1 MILIAI
7 LISVFTI
14 QAQDTIPPVLPDT
27 LSRSVPDTLQQ
38 TQPAF
43 PDTLNAA
50 FPDTLNPAY
59 SDTLNADAEPEEEP
73 LEPIIFWTYKAPS
86 AFRTAETDSTIRW
99 INMVNFFERFHDE
112 RGVITYRLGT
122 TGRQDAAELH
132 AFETRHL
139 QLEMEGLRL
148 NDPLTGTINWNRLPT
163 QKISGFSADAY
174 GAVYRSRV
182 RLKDYYLTQPRTYIN
197 FDESKYDYRNLDF
210 VFTQNVRQHT
220 NLELSFWDR
229 RDGIGYLRSDLEGR
243 QAAILLYHQ
252 INPVWMVKAGYLN
265 NAIDRREPFGYA
277 VSDPAFF
284 IFNRFTENPNQSAAE
299 ANSTSSDIWVQLH
312 HRGRP
317 NEDVSTEL
325 GLHYQTDKWSLSY
338 TADTVSTVFNR
349 AEVYARKQLSAGDFQ
364 LTGTGRAYYLFETEK
379 QNLSE
384 SSWLGWRFDMDA
396 SQQIFSRVALY
407 LNGSLESVGEAGTT
421 GGISGRLTLNPFRG
435 TEVSVYGG
443 MQRRAPDLQALYWQ
457 ADDFS
462 GNPGLS
468 DEETLIIGSELKTAL
483 SGRMSFGLRG
493 DWRETD
499 SAVFV
504 DPAGQFVNADPYT
517 MLSATAWVGMNSRL
531 FEGEVSATWKQ
542 YQTDSQSP
550 VNTLIGTAGDR
561 SLLKGHLYWKN
572 YVFDRAAFVTA
583 GISGVFSPNS
593 YRTAEYLVPLNRWQ
607 HATNINRFQGAGTNT
622 FFNPSYYRADLDVSA
637 RIRWFMLLLKWENI
651 FDRMNQAGY
660 FETTG
665 YPMPER
671 RFMLGLRIL
680 FTN

>member
-50 FPDTLNPAY
+50 FPDTLNPAFT
-59 SDTLNADAEPEEEP
+59 DTLNADPEPEEEP

-99 INMVNFFERFHDE
+99 INMVNFFQRYHDE

-122 TGRQDAAELH
+122 TGRPDAAEIH

-148 NDPLTGTINWNRLPT
+148 NDPLTGNVNWNRLPT
-163 QKISGFSADAY
+163 QKIYRFSDDAY

-182 RLKDYYLTQPRTYIN
+182 RLKDYYLTQPRTYLN

-210 VFTQNVRQHT
+210 VFAQNVRQHT

-243 QAAILLYHQ
+243 QAAVLLYHQ

-265 NAIDRREPFGYA
+265 NAIDRRESFGYA

-284 IFNRFTENPNQSAAE
+284 TFNRFTESPNQPGAG
-299 ANSTSSDIWVQLH
+299 ANRTSSDIWVQLH
-312 HRGRP
+312 HRGSP
-317 NEDVSTEL
+317 NEDVSTEF

-338 TADTVSTVFNR
+338 SADTVSTAFNR
-349 AEVYARKQLSAGDFQ
+349 AEIYARKQLNAGD
-364 LTGTGRAYYLFETEK
+364 LHLSATGRAYYLFETEK

-384 SSWLGWRFDMDA
+384 STWLGWRFDVDA
-396 SQQIFSRVALY
+396 SQQIFNRLVLY
-407 LNGSLESVGEAGTT
+407 LNGSLETVGEAGTS
-421 GGISGRLTLNPFRG
+421 GEISGRLTLNPFRRA
-435 TEVSVYGG
+435 ELSVYGG
-443 MQRRAPDLQALYWQ
+443 LLSRAPDLQALYWQ

-462 GNPGLS
+462 GDAGLNE
-468 DEETLIIGSELKTAL
+468 EETLSIGSELKTRL
-483 SGRMSFGLRG
+483 TGPFSFGLRG

-504 DPAGQFVNADPYT
+504 DPAGQFVNADLYR

-531 FEGEVSATWKQ
+531 FEGEVSATLKR
-542 YQTDSQSP
+542 YETDSQSS
-550 VNTLIGTAGDR
+550 VNALIATAGER
-561 SLLKGHLYWKN
+561 SLLKGHIYWKN

-583 GISGVFSPNS
+583 GISGVFSPNT
-593 YRTAEYLVPLNRWQ
+593 YRSAEYLVPLNRWQ
-607 HATNINRFQGAGTNT
+607 HATNIHRFQGAGTNT

>member
-1 MILIAI
+1 MNLIAV
-7 LISVFTI
+7 LISVFLI
-14 QAQDTIPPVLPDT
+14 QPQDTIPPVQPDT
-27 LSRSVPDTLQQ
+27 LSRSMPDTVQQ
-38 TQPAF
+38 VQPAF

-50 FPDTLNPAY
+50 FPDTLNPAFA
-59 SDTLNADAEPEEEP
+59 DTLNADSEPEEEP
-73 LEPIIFWTYKAPS
+73 LEPIIFWTYTSPP

-99 INMVNFFERFHDE
+99 INMVNFFERYHDE
-112 RGVITYRLGT
+112 KGVITYRMGT
-122 TGRQDAAELH
+122 TGRLDALELH
-132 AFETRHL
+132 AFETRHM

-148 NDPLTGTINWNRLPT
+148 NDPLTGNMNWNRLPT
-163 QKISGFSADAY
+163 QKIYMFREDAY
-174 GAVYRSRV
+174 GTAYRSRV
-182 RLKDYYLTQPRTYIN
+182 RLKDYYLTKPRTYLN
-197 FDESKYDYRNLDF
+197 FDESKYNYRNLDF

-229 RDGIGYLRSDLEGR
+229 RDGIGYPRSDLEGR
-243 QAAILLYHQ
+243 QAAALLYHQ
-252 INPVWMVKAGYLN
+252 INPLWMVKAGYLN
-265 NAIDRREPFGYA
+265 NAIDRRESFGYS

-284 IFNRFTENPNQSAAE
+284 AFNRFTETPNQPGAE
-299 ANSTSSDIWVQLH
+299 SNSTSSDIWLQVH

-317 NEDVSTEL
+317 DEEVSTEL

-349 AEVYARKQLSAGDFQ
+349 AEIYARKQLRTGDFQ
-364 LTGTGRAYYLFETEK
+364 LEGTGRAYYLFETEK
-379 QNLSE
+379 QNLSD

-396 SQQIFSRVALY
+396 SQRIFSRLALY
-407 LNGSLESVGEAGTT
+407 LNGSLETLGEAGNT
-421 GGISGRLTLNPFRG
+421 GELSGRLTLTPFRG
-435 TEVSVYGG
+435 TELSVYGG
-443 MQRRAPDLQALYWQ
+443 LLSKAPDLQALYWQ

-462 GNPGLS
+462 GNSGLN
-468 DEETLIIGSELKTAL
+468 DEESISIGGELKTGL
-483 SGRMSFGLRG
+483 LGRFSFGLRG
-493 DWRETD
+493 DWRETN

-504 DPAGQFVNADPYT
+504 DPSGQFVNADLYR
-517 MLSATAWVGMNSRL
+517 MLSATVWAGLNTRI
-531 FEGEVSATWKQ
+531 FEGEVSATLKQ
-542 YQTDSQSP
+542 YLSDSQSP
-550 VNTLIGTAGDR
+550 VNTLIGSAGER

-572 YVFDRAAFVTA
+572 YVFNRAAFVTA
-583 GISGVFSPNS
+583 GISGLFSPNA

-607 HATNINRFQGAGTNT
+607 HATHINRFQGGGTNT

>member
-1 MILIAI
+1 LNLIAI
-7 LISVFTI
+7 LISVFAI
-14 QAQDTIPPVLPDT
+14 QLQDTIPPALPDT
-27 LSRSVPDTLQQ
+27 LNRSVPDTIQQ
-38 TQPAF
+38 VQPSF

-50 FPDTLNPAY
+50 FPDTLNPAF
-59 SDTLNADAEPEEEP
+59 SDTLSADPEPEEEP
-73 LEPIIFWTYKAPS
+73 LVPISFWTYQVPS

-99 INMVNFFERFHDE
+99 INMVSFFERFHDQ

-122 TGRQDAAELH
+122 TGRPDAAELH

-148 NDPLTGTINWNRLPT
+148 NDPLTGNVNWNRLPT
-163 QKISGFSADAY
+163 QKIYRFSEDAY
-174 GAVYRSRV
+174 GAAYRSRV
-182 RLKDYYLTQPRTYIN
+182 RLKDYYLTQPRTYLN
-197 FDESKYDYRNLDF
+197 FDESKHDYRNLDF

-243 QAAILLYHQ
+243 QAAALLYHQ
-252 INPVWMVKAGYLN
+252 INPQWMVKAGYLN
-265 NAIDRREPFGYA
+265 NAIDRRESFGYA
-277 VSDPAFF
+277 VNDPAFF
-284 IFNRFTENPNQSAAE
+284 VFNRFAETPNQSGAE
-299 ANSTSSDIWVQLH
+299 ANRTSSDIWVQVH
-312 HRGRP
+312 HRGSP
-317 NEDVSTEL
+317 DEDVSTEL

-338 TADTVSTVFNR
+338 IADTVSTVFNR
-349 AEVYARKQLSAGDFQ
+349 AEIYARKQLDAGHFH
-364 LTGTGRAYYLFETEK
+364 LSGTGRAYYLFETEK

-384 SSWLGWRFDMDA
+384 SSWLGWRFDVDA
-396 SQQIFSRVALY
+396 SQQIFSRLALY
-407 LNGSLESVGEAGTT
+407 LNGNLETAGGAGTSS
-421 GGISGRLTLNPFRG
+421 GISGRLTLNPFRG
-435 TEVSVYGG
+435 TEVSLYGG
-443 MQRRAPDLQALYWQ
+443 LLRRAPDLQALYWQ
-457 ADDFS
+457 ANDFTGNS
-462 GNPGLS
+462 GL
-468 DEETLIIGSELKTAL
+468 DEEETISMGSELKTEL
-483 SGRMSFGLRG
+483 SARFSFGLRA

-504 DPAGQFVNADPYT
+504 DPAGQFVNADLYRK
-517 MLSATAWVGMNSRL
+517 LSATAWFGMNTSI
-531 FEGEVSATWKQ
+531 FEGEVSATWKG
-542 YQTDSQSP
+542 YLTDSQSP
-550 VNTLIGTAGDR
+550 VNELIGTAGER
-561 SLLKGHLYWKN
+561 SLVKGHFYWKN

-583 GISGVFSPNS
+583 GISGVFSPNV

-607 HATNINRFQGAGTNT
+607 HATNINRFQGVGTNT